1 MAITTSAITSSFK
14 NELLGTNGANFAASG
29 GDVFKLAL
37 YTDSST
43 IVPSLGSFTTTGQV
57 TDSTGDY
64 ASGGKDL
71 TGQTH
76 KLSGTTAIVDFANL
90 SYLTATITAMGAL
103 IYNTSQENRS
113 VAVLDFVSNKTS
125 TSGTFTIQFPAFT
138 ATQAI
143 IRLA

>member
-14 NELLGTNGANFAASG
+14 NELLSGTHNFDAVG
-29 GDVFKLAL
+29 GNTFKLAL
-37 YTDSST
+37 YTDSAV
-43 IVPSLGSFTTTGQV
+43 IGPSLASFTTAGQV

-64 ASGGKDL
+64 SSGGKAL

-76 KLSGTTAIVDFANL
+76 KLSGTTAIVDFADL

-103 IYNTSQENRS
+103 IYNTNQANKS

-125 TSGTFTIQFPAFT
+125 TSGTFTIQFPNFT
-138 ATQAI
+138 DTLAI